1 MATDARAL
9 PLGTIL
15 AGYRIDRILG
25 QGGFGI
31 TYLATDA
38 KLMRQV
44 AIKEYYPREYASRDR
59 TMTIRASGDSD
70 DKEIFESGLRRFLQ
84 EGQLLARFEHPN
96 IVAVRRFFEAHGTA
110 YLVMDYCDGRPLDE
124 IIKNKGLTTQDELE
138 RIWFPLLSGLEQ
150 VHKAG
155 FLHRDIKPANIFMR
169 TDGSPLLLDFGSAIT
184 TNTQFTRGVTTL
196 VADGYS
202 PIEQYDSNGKQGPYT
217 DVYGLASTLYRVVT
231 GERPQVSTGRILD
244 DNVKP
249 SSAVARGRYTSNLL
263 GAIDAGMAIRPEK
276 RPQSVAE
283 WRSLIN
289 AKPRPAPPPKVNK
302 QEKLEP
308 KYEIQPAV
316 VDTLKTEQGSGTLG
330 NNRLETPHPTMGKLS
345 TLTKLLLVLVAIGF
359 FFALF
364 SYKFRRPNTGG
375 NETSYPVVLKG
386 DPAPTPVESQLE
398 LQDCANCP
406 VMRLVQGGSFSMG
419 SSNNELLHDT
429 TEQPQHLVNLGSFY
443 AGKFEVTQKEWNAC
457 VAAKGCQGNRNNQGE
472 AQDELP
478 VIQVSWYDAQ
488 AYVSW
493 LSKHTGKDY
502 RLMTESEWEFSAR
515 GGNESAYHFGTDSS
529 KLDNFAW
536 YEGNSDGQP
545 HRVGGKNFNQ
555 YGLYDIYG
563 NVAEWTSDCWNDSY
577 VGAPKDATPW
587 KAGNCKVRVLRGGS
601 WEDDPA
607 NMRSA
612 SRKFGIAELGNPSV
626 GFRVAR
632 KPD

>member
-84 EGQLLARFEHPN
+84 EGQLLARFEHAN

-150 VHKAG
+150 VHKG
-155 FLHRDIKPANIFMR
+155 RFLHRDIKPANIYMR

-184 TNTQFTRGVTTL
+184 TDSQFTRGVTTL

-202 PIEQYDSNGKQGPYT
+202 PIEQYDANGNQGAYT
-217 DVYGLASTLYRVVT
+217 DIYGLAATLYRVVT

-244 DNVKP
+244 DHVKP
-249 SSAVARGRYTSNLL
+249 STTVARGRYTTNLL
-263 GAIDAGMAIRPEK
+263 VAIDAGMAIRPEK

-289 AKPRPAPPPKVNK
+289 AKPRPTPAPKVNK

-308 KYEIQPAV
+308 KYEPQSGDTPKPQP
-316 VDTLKTEQGSGTLG
+316 GSGTLG
-330 NNRLETPHPTMGKLS
+330 NGRYETPVPGMGKLS
-345 TLTKLLLVLVAIGF
+345 TLTKLLLVLLAIGV
-359 FFALF
+359 FFAIF
-364 SYKFRRPNTGG
+364 SSKFRPSNTGG
-375 NETSYPVVLKG
+375 NETPYPVVLKG

-398 LQDCANCP
+398 LQDCTTCP

-419 SSNNELLHDT
+419 SSNSELLYDT
-429 TEQPQHLVNLGSFY
+429 TEQPQHLVSLGSFY
-443 AGKFEVTQKEWNAC
+443 AGKLEVTQREWNAC
-457 VAAKGCQGNRNNQGE
+457 VAAKGCQGNRNNQDE
-472 AQDELP
+472 VQDELP

-488 AYVSW
+488 VYVSW

-502 RLMTESEWEFSAR
+502 RLMSESEWEFAAR
-515 GGNESAYHFGTDSS
+515 GGNQSLYYFGADNS
-529 KLDNFAW
+529 KLENFAW
-536 YEGNSDGQP
+536 YEGNSDGQA
-545 HRVGGKNFNQ
+545 HRVGGKNMNP
-555 YGLYDIYG
+555 YGLHDIYG
-563 NVAEWTSDCWNDSY
+563 NVAEWTSDCWNNSY
-577 VGAPKDATPW
+577 AGAPKDGTQW

-612 SRKFGIAELGNPSV
+612 SRKFGIAEFGNSSV